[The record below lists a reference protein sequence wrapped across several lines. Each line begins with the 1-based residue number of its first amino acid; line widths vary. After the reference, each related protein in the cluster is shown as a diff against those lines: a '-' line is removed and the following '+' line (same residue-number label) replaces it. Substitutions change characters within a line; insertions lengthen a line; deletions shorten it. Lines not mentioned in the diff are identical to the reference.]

1 MDNNVVKNLTRC
13 AVTGSFDPITNGHYD
28 IIVNAL
34 STFDLVYV
42 VVLINE
48 SKTSFFTMKE
58 RVDILKELFKD
69 NHNIIVD
76 SYDGLTID
84 YCRARGIN
92 VILRG
97 FRDSRDFE
105 YESLMSHYNFKNGA
119 IKTLLIPAKEE
130 NGFVSSSKVR
140 IALEEGKELDNYLP
154 KKIIGKVKEIYYA
167 KVDIKNE
174 SS

>member
-1 MDNNVVKNLTRC
+1 MVNKTKTNLTRC

-28 IIVNAL
+28 IIMNAL

-48 SKTSFFTMKE
+48 SKTSFFTMEE
-58 RVDILKELFKD
+58 RVQILKELFCDKA
-69 NHNIIVD
+69 NIIVD
-76 SYDGLTID
+76 SYEGLTID
-84 YCRARGIN
+84 YCRAHGIN

-105 YESLMSHYNFKNGA
+105 YESLMSKYNFENGA
-119 IKTLLIPAKEE
+119 VKTLLIPAKEE

-140 IALEEGKELDNYLP
+140 IALEENKDLSAYLP
-154 KKIIGKVKEIYYA
+154 KKIINKVKEIYYT
-167 KVDIKNE
+167 KVERINE